1 MYSVY
6 LIGSRAVAL
15 LGIRR
20 HLGLINGQA
29 DEQPLVRPDSRCV
42 HLSVPCIFSVANLG
56 GLGSHCHGLVTID
69 VEGFLVAQD
78 APCDPRQFVGQSRCQ
93 LVAMHSW
100 DCIEKPCSEAE
111 ALPIVRA
118 HQDDVCSLDEQGSEI
133 LASSLGDAAQD
144 GSTTS
149 AVLAWQKTKPRAEVS
164 PALECLRLPTHIS
177 FNERS
182 SELRPS

>member
-1 MYSVY
+1 M
-6 LIGSRAVAL
+6 
-15 LGIRR
+15 
-20 HLGLINGQA
+20 
-29 DEQPLVRPDSRCV
+29 
-42 HLSVPCIFSVANLG
+42 
-56 GLGSHCHGLVTID
+56 TID